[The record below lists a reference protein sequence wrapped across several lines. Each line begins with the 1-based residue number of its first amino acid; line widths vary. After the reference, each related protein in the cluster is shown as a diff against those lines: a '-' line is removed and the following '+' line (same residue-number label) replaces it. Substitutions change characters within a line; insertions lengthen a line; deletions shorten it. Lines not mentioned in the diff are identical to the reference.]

1 MQNIFMPSDTIACIE
16 QKYVGKTYRVQG
28 KAYSEP
34 FTKEKIRAL
43 FDVYVETMDQVFGN
57 RAIVMQKTRALK
69 GGTIVPSTSYEY
81 VYDNKRSITSYV
93 DDGYYAITINGY
105 RIRDILDSGYHYFTD
120 NMKNARKIICE
131 LASILDITEEEV
143 KYVLLD
149 FFCDNKMET
158 FDAFLSSVAA
168 HGKVDVYL
176 FDVCASVVCSF
187 SSPLPCI
194 FDAVDI
200 QIMSRAAQDAG
211 LAVDE
216 YDVTGWKSG
225 RCSGR
230 DKNNFVQF
238 FDTANS
244 ASSLDDD
251 DKPDDGD
258 DEEEIGE
265 QDHGCCGCCDPTC
278 DDDHEEFNVPEE
290 KFDLPEDDSDDADS
304 DDDDCLSEIR
314 ADVNS
319 EQEHADD
326 NSVEVKYDDAGRDD
340 PKDEVEHDEP
350 KDKYDYY
357 YSYTYVGKDGKAH
370 TKSYFGDE
378 AKKRIQDAEK
388 PEANNEHDMTLK
400 SLLSRLENAEA
411 RMERMEQAR
420 KRSDMVERRAG
431 DRFNSFSG
439 LGFDELFRGFN
450 ELFRGW

>member
-69 GGTIVPSTSYEY
+69 GGTIVPATSYEY
-81 VYDNKRSITSYV
+81 VYDNKRSITSYA

-120 NMKNARKIICE
+120 NIKNARKIICE
-131 LASILDITEEEV
+131 LASILDITEGEV

-158 FDAFLSSVAA
+158 FDAFLSGVAA
-168 HGKVDVYL
+168 HGKVDVYM

-230 DKNNFVQF
+230 NKDNFVQF

-258 DEEEIGE
+258 DEEIGE
-265 QDHGCCGCCDPTC
+265 QDHECCCDPAC
-278 DDDHEEFNVPEE
+278 DGGPDEGADDHEEFNV
-290 KFDLPEDDSDDADS
+290 PEDDSDDADS
-304 DDDDCLSEIR
+304 DDDDCLNEIR

-319 EQEHADD
+319 KPEHTDD
-326 NSVEVKYDDAGRDD
+326 NSVEVKYDDAGRED
-340 PKDEVEHDEP
+340 PKDEDEHDEP

-388 PEANNEHDMTLK
+388 PEANNGHDMTLK

-411 RMERMEQAR
+411 RTEQAC
-420 KRSDMVERRAG
+420 KRLEMMERRAG
-431 DRFNSFSG
+431 DRFDSFSG
-439 LGFDELFRGFN
+439 LGLNELFRGFGS
-450 ELFRGW
+450 LFDSW